1 MQKKHLKDKDLFY
14 DFEEHFNI
22 FKILK
27 LGLRLASS
35 AYYPTNLTFN
45 AYDMRY
51 SCRSSKSVLATI
63 NDREENLFIDFLKKN
78 TIPQVLEDGPGL
90 IGISIIN
97 TSQLIPGLTLASLIK
112 RTDSNIHINIGG
124 SVFTRLI
131 NDISRNQELFSIFD
145 SVIVHEG
152 ETALLKLINHL
163 SGNVISRK
171 FST

>member
-1 MQKKHLKDKDLFY
+1 M
-14 DFEEHFNI
+14 
-22 FKILK
+22 
-27 LGLRLASS
+27 
-35 AYYPTNLTFN
+35 
-45 AYDMRY
+45 
-51 SCRSSKSVLATI
+51 
-63 NDREENLFIDFLKKN
+63 
-78 TIPQVLEDGPGL
+78 LEDGPGL